1 MNDDAITFAG
11 EVIESISGFTMD
23 ALGAALL
30 IIAGWVVAGWVYRT
44 TRRWMD
50 RWERVDP
57 TLKPL
62 MASIARYAVLVLTL
76 IAVLAQFGVE
86 TTSIIAV
93 LGAAGL
99 AVGLAL
105 QGTLSNIA
113 AGMML
118 LFLRPFQVGDYIDAD
133 GIAGTVNEIGLFTS
147 QLTTFD
153 GVYVSVP
160 NAQLWNRQIKNFSRL
175 PTRRIDVTVGI
186 SYDDDIDRAMAALKS
201 VLDAD
206 DRILPD
212 PESQVM
218 VNGLADSS
226 VNINMR
232 CWTEAGNYWSLLFD
246 LHKNAKQKLD
256 AEGIS
261 IPFPQRDIH
270 IRTGAEPITAAR
282 KTSGGSR
289 KTTKAA

>member
-50 RWERVDP
+50 RWGRVDP

-93 LGAAGL
+93 LGVAGL

-261 IPFPQRDIH
+261 IPFPQRNIH
-270 IRTGAEPITAAR
+270 IRTGAEPIAAAR